1 MERREEILVVSGGEG
16 AERDVSLHS
25 GHAVCEAL
33 RSWGASVR
41 LVDVHSLQEVPK
53 IARGTDTC
61 VFIALHGGWGEDGRL
76 QVLLESERRLYTG
89 SGPRACMLAMDKW
102 ASKALFRQSGIPVPD
117 GICAPTAPSGGIL
130 ASVQALLARVGKI
143 VVKPRSCGSTVGFS
157 IVTEESG
164 LNEALALVS
173 RFEEEA
179 MIEEFIEGDELAV
192 TILDVPGDVR
202 ALPPVMIRP
211 KKGIYDYESKY
222 TAGATEYL
230 SPPPLPDALLGEIR
244 DTAFAAHRALG
255 CAVFSRVD
263 MRLDPHGNLKVLE
276 VNAVPGMTATSLVP
290 KAAAAAS
297 IAFGDLLGRIVDA
310 SVEVRK
316 REWRDGR

>member
-1 MERREEILVVSGGEG
+1 MERSEEILVVSGGEG
-16 AERDVSLHS
+16 AEREVSLHS

-33 RSWGASVR
+33 RSRGASVR
-41 LVDVHSLQEVPK
+41 LVDVRSSREALKAAQE
-53 IARGTDTC
+53 AGAC

-76 QVLLESERRLYTG
+76 QALLESERCLYTG

-102 ASKALFRQSGIPVPD
+102 ASKAVFRQSGIPVPD
-117 GICAPTAPSGGIL
+117 GICAPSAPGGGG
-130 ASVQALLARVGKI
+130 LARSRELLSRAGKI

-173 RFEEEA
+173 RFEEDA
-179 MIEEFIEGDELAV
+179 IIEEFIEGDELAV
-192 TILDVPGDVR
+192 TILDVPEDVR

-211 KKGIYDYESKY
+211 KKGVYDYESKY

-230 SPPPLPDALLGEIR
+230 SPPPLPDALLHDIG
-244 DTAFAAHRALG
+244 DVALAAHRALG
-255 CAVFSRVD
+255 CAVYSRVD
-263 MRLDPHGNLKVLE
+263 IRLDPRGNLKVLE
-276 VNAVPGMTATSLVP
+276 VNTVPGMTATSLVP

>member
-33 RSWGASVR
+33 HSRGANVR
-41 LVDVHSLQEVPK
+41 VVDVRYSREILK
-53 IARGTDTC
+53 IARGDDTC

-76 QVLLESERRLYTG
+76 QTLLESEKCFYTG

-102 ASKALFRQSGIPVPD
+102 ASKALFRQSGVPVPD
-117 GICAPTAPSGGIL
+117 GICVSSAPAGGSL
-130 ASVQALLARVGKI
+130 AKAFLARVGKI

-157 IVTEESG
+157 IVAEESG

-173 RFEEEA
+173 RFEEDA
-179 MIEEFIEGDELAV
+179 IVEEFIAGDEIAV

-230 SPPPLPDALLGEIR
+230 SPPPLPDALLGDIR
-244 DTAFAAHRALG
+244 DTALAAHRALG
-255 CAVFSRVD
+255 CSVFSRVD
-263 MRLDPHGNLKVLE
+263 MRLDAHGNVKVLE

-316 REWRDGR
+316 REWRSER

>member
-1 MERREEILVVSGGEG
+1 MERSEEILVVSGGEG

-33 RSWGASVR
+33 RSRGANVR
-41 LVDVHSLQEVPK
+41 LVDVRSLREVPK
-53 IARGTDTC
+53 IDRGADTC

-76 QVLLESERRLYTG
+76 QVLLESERCLYTG
-89 SGPRACMLAMDKW
+89 SGPRACMFAMDKW

-117 GICAPTAPSGGIL
+117 GVCVSGVSAGGSLAPA
-130 ASVQALLARVGKI
+130 QALLARVGKI

-164 LNEALALVS
+164 LDEALTLAS
-173 RFEEEA
+173 RFEDDA
-179 MIEEFIEGDELAV
+179 LIEEFIEGDELAV

-310 SVEVRK
+310 SVELRK
-316 REWRDGR
+316 KEWRDER

>member
-1 MERREEILVVSGGEG
+1 MEMKEEILVVSGGEG
-16 AERDVSLHS
+16 AEREVSLHS

-33 RSWGASVR
+33 RSWGAKVR
-41 LVDVHSLQEVPK
+41 LVDVRSSGEVLK
-53 IARGTDTC
+53 MARGTDAC

-76 QVLLESERRLYTG
+76 QVLLESEKCLYTG

-102 ASKALFRQSGIPVPD
+102 ASKALFRQSGIPAPD
-117 GICAPTAPSGGIL
+117 GVCVPSAPAGGNLAP
-130 ASVQALLARVGKI
+130 ALELLSRTGKI

-173 RFEEEA
+173 CFEDDA
-179 MIEEFIEGDELAV
+179 IIEEFIEGDELAV
-192 TILDVPGDVR
+192 TILDVPGNVR
-202 ALPPVMIRP
+202 VLPPVMIRP
-211 KKGIYDYESKY
+211 KKGVYDYESKY

-230 SPPPLPDALLGEIR
+230 SPPPLSDALLCDIR
-244 DTAFAAHRALG
+244 DVALSAHRALG

-263 MRLDPHGNLKVLE
+263 LRLDPYGKLKVLE

-290 KAAAAAS
+290 KAAAADS

-316 REWRDGR
+316 REWRDER

>member
-25 GHAVCEAL
+25 GHAICEAL
-33 RSWGASVR
+33 RSRGANVR
-41 LVDVHSLQEVPK
+41 LADVRSSREVP
-53 IARGTDTC
+53 ILARGVDTC

-76 QVLLESERRLYTG
+76 QVLLESEKCLYTG
-89 SGPRACMLAMDKW
+89 SGPRACMFAMDKW

-117 GICAPTAPSGGIL
+117 GVCVSSASAGGSL
-130 ASVQALLARVGKI
+130 ASVRALLARVGKI

-173 RFEEEA
+173 RFEEDA
-179 MIEEFIEGDELAV
+179 IIEEFIEGDELAV
-192 TILDVPGDVR
+192 TVLDVPGDVR

-211 KKGIYDYESKY
+211 KKGVYDYESKY

-230 SPPPLPDALLGEIR
+230 SPPPLPDDLLHDIGGVAL
-244 DTAFAAHRALG
+244 DAHRALG
-255 CAVFSRVD
+255 CAVYSRVD
-263 MRLDPHGNLKVLE
+263 IRLDPHGNLKVLE

-316 REWRDGR
+316 REWRNER